1 MTNLDFQ
8 TFESSYTMPYD
19 ITHETWFVTRRG
31 LLRSLPPVRRE
42 VYKVEDGSVIAV
54 RDSGVGVDTALYVDE
69 DFMDFY
75 KGEPE
80 MDVILSDQG
89 ITDYSKVKLFR
100 MEG

>member
-1 MTNLDFQ
+1 MTDLDFQ
-8 TFESSYTMPYD
+8 TLESSYTMPHD
-19 ITHETWFVTRRG
+19 IIHETWLVRRRG
-31 LLRSLPPVRRE
+31 CLRSLPPVRRE
-42 VYKVEDGSVIAV
+42 VYKVEDGAVIAC

-69 DFMDFY
+69 DFMDLY

-80 MDVILSDQG
+80 MDMILSDQG

>member
-1 MTNLDFQ
+1 MTDLDFQ
-8 TFESSYTMPYD
+8 TLESSHTMPHD
-19 ITHETWFVTRRG
+19 IIHETWFVTRRG

-42 VYKVEDGSVIAV
+42 VYKAEDGSVIAF

-89 ITDYSKVKLFR
+89 ITDYSKVRLFR
-100 MEG
+100 LEG

>member
-8 TFESSYTMPYD
+8 TLESKRNMPHD
-19 ITHETWFVTRRG
+19 ITYECWFVTRRG
-31 LLRSLPPVRRE
+31 LLKSLPPVRRE
-42 VYKVEDGSVIAV
+42 VYKAEDGSVIAF
-54 RDSGVGVDTALYVDE
+54 RDSGAEVDPNLYMDE

-100 MEG
+100 MED